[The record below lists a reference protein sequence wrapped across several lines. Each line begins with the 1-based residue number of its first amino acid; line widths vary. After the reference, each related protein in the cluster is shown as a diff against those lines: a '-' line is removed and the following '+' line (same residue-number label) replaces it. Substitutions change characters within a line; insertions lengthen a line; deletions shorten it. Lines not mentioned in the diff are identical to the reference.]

1 MKYDFVLSVIF
12 YIFGYFYAVFGSYIV
27 VTNATS
33 KINRLFLSLTS
44 SMAIWSF
51 AYSISNSAAT
61 AESSAFW
68 RCTSVFGWGVFFSVL
83 LHFILV
89 LTKTE
94 SRLNKWVTLVLI
106 YFPAVVNI
114 ILFAPFGFIGMKQYK
129 MVRTV
134 FGWVNTLPL
143 DTGKVWLNFYT
154 IGFSFL
160 CLVFTLRWW
169 KKLEPRTL
177 LKRQATFLVLSLPL
191 PILSGVITDVIPN
204 ILGKES
210 FPKVTIISMIF
221 PVVTLFLASRNYGL
235 FLDRRGTSLVLRET
249 DSLDSDRL
257 RLFEMATGVIVAGTG
272 LSFMVRYFGMKGAL
286 INEFLVAGALLVVG
300 IFVKFIPIIV
310 KKHSVQNTLFLAVS
324 VSGMVFLTIINAET
338 GATTIWALYILFLLV
353 TVILDSVIHAYIFA
367 VASIVI
373 QVVFWIGNPKIPVT
387 INGND
392 YIIRVFIIILS
403 FVVIRYLTTEYASKI
418 EGYQKFAKEQEALE
432 IISSN
437 YLSVSSENAKEIT
450 DKMLVLSAEILG
462 FNHAYIIEFSE
473 DYEDAT
479 VLNTCVN
486 NVERG
491 SFPYHTGMKV
501 KTVTLPMAQ
510 PLITQGKPLTCE
522 DFTNTG
528 SDEAEERRNFFMSRG
543 VHSFCALPIL
553 VDNRVMAMLVVEHY
567 DRIDRNVRERQLYFL
582 RIFTNILGDSKKK
595 TLYED
600 KLYEFA
606 YFDETTKLANRNM
619 LKMRLDHKIRGSDGS
634 GKIAVLV
641 FELENLR
648 VIKDTFGH
656 NLGEQVMIKSA
667 TILKNLLD
675 ESCEI
680 ARTGE
685 GDFVV
690 VLPTVE
696 NNEQVLGC
704 AERLLDSFSRPI
716 STGVGKEALFVVPRL
731 GVSMYPDDGK
741 DADTLLKN
749 ADLAVYEAKN
759 IKEEIIFYTER
770 LESHIAENILYT
782 NRLFE
787 SLQNEEFFLEYQ
799 PQINCDTGKTVG
811 IEALLR
817 WTSDGTT
824 RVGPDR
830 FIPILEQTGL
840 IYDVGL
846 WVLEQAL
853 REHNRLIANGFP
865 PLRVSVNL
873 SVVQFHEEDFILDLT
888 KIIKESQVDPRYLE
902 LEITESLFSEKT
914 AEILVKLNTLKEM
927 GVRIAV
933 DDFGK
938 GYSSLNR
945 LRLVPFDRIKIDKE
959 ITDNIDVDN
968 KAVSIT
974 ENIVSLAKAFN
985 ASITAEGVETK
996 EKAEFLKS
1004 LGCDEIQGYYYSK
1017 PLSAEA
1023 LEGFLEKA

>member
-1 MKYDFVLSVIF
+1 
-12 YIFGYFYAVFGSYIV
+12 
-27 VTNATS
+27 
-33 KINRLFLSLTS
+33 
-44 SMAIWSF
+44 
-51 AYSISNSAAT
+51 
-61 AESSAFW
+61 
-68 RCTSVFGWGVFFSVL
+68 
-83 LHFILV
+83 
-89 LTKTE
+89 
-94 SRLNKWVTLVLI
+94 
-106 YFPAVVNI
+106 
-114 ILFAPFGFIGMKQYK
+114 
-129 MVRTV
+129 
-134 FGWVNTLPL
+134 
-143 DTGKVWLNFYT
+143 
-154 IGFSFL
+154 
-160 CLVFTLRWW
+160 
-169 KKLEPRTL
+169 
-177 LKRQATFLVLSLPL
+177 
-191 PILSGVITDVIPN
+191 
-204 ILGKES
+204 
-210 FPKVTIISMIF
+210 
-221 PVVTLFLASRNYGL
+221 
-235 FLDRRGTSLVLRET
+235 
-249 DSLDSDRL
+249 
-257 RLFEMATGVIVAGTG
+257 
-272 LSFMVRYFGMKGAL
+272 
-286 INEFLVAGALLVVG
+286 
-300 IFVKFIPIIV
+300 
-310 KKHSVQNTLFLAVS
+310 
-324 VSGMVFLTIINAET
+324 
-338 GATTIWALYILFLLV
+338 
-353 TVILDSVIHAYIFA
+353 
-367 VASIVI
+367 
-373 QVVFWIGNPKIPVT
+373 
-387 INGND
+387 
-392 YIIRVFIIILS
+392 
-403 FVVIRYLTTEYASKI
+403 
-418 EGYQKFAKEQEALE
+418 
-432 IISSN
+432 
-437 YLSVSSENAKEIT
+437 
-450 DKMLVLSAEILG
+450 
-462 FNHAYIIEFSE
+462 
-473 DYEDAT
+473 
-479 VLNTCVN
+479 
-486 NVERG
+486 
-491 SFPYHTGMKV
+491 
-501 KTVTLPMAQ
+501 
-510 PLITQGKPLTCE
+510 
-522 DFTNTG
+522 
-528 SDEAEERRNFFMSRG
+528 
-543 VHSFCALPIL
+543 
-553 VDNRVMAMLVVEHY
+553 MLVVEHY

-704 AERLLDSFSRPI
+704 AERLLKSFSRPI

-770 LESHIAENILYT
+770 PESHIAENILYT